1 MKKRLDPR
9 REPVRWGLYFG
20 VIYGLTFGISWTIL
34 HYLRYREFT
43 WFSLVLTAIAML
55 VPIGL
60 GFSFRWYQNRKRRQ
74 KPDSRAG
81 A

>member
-20 VIYGLTFGISWTIL
+20 VIYGLTFGIGWTIL
-34 HYLRYREFT
+34 HYLRYKEFT
-43 WFSLVLTAIAML
+43 WFSLVLTAIAIL

-60 GFSFRWYQNRKRRQ
+60 GFLIRCYQNRKRRQ

-81 A
+81 T